1 MFCWLGVNVGLES
14 TTMAYIP
21 IYAYIFLVFYYLN
34 IGRST
39 TMVYHTPI
47 FCMYYKYLNILFV
60 GFQWLSLEEACK
72 LAHIHTLHITFVF
85 DVATKNIA
93 SNHRLRS
100 TTLPFVS
107 KYSWPFVPI
116 GVWNGFPSSIP
127 NFYNISLMYLPWLT
141 NVPFFICLTWSPRN

>member
-107 KYSWPFVPI
+107 KYS
-116 GVWNGFPSSIP
+116 
-127 NFYNISLMYLPWLT
+127 
-141 NVPFFICLTWSPRN
+141 